1 MFIENIRYPNIP
13 LITINM
19 AKLAKPINI
28 PSVSHI
34 CYSISHMKF
43 LKQHPS
49 EPPATCCRLGVGC
62 AAMHSDG
69 GLLHQALHCWPQIPG
84 CRKWNKNWSRENMH
98 LSHKNCDWKHDN
110 DWSPENGDFSHGNM
124 HSSHKNNIY
133 IYRFKRSQNQNLTL
147 ETIDLNHENR
157 DLAHE
162 NWGFSMNLRISAMKI
177 VIQDMNRF
185 ISSKKLDL
193 RLRHVI

>member
-1 MFIENIRYPNIP
+1 MY
-13 LITINM
+13 
-19 AKLAKPINI
+19 
-28 PSVSHI
+28 
-34 CYSISHMKF
+34 
-43 LKQHPS
+43 
-49 EPPATCCRLGVGC
+49 
-62 AAMHSDG
+62 
-69 GLLHQALHCWPQIPG
+69 
-84 CRKWNKNWSRENMH
+84 
-98 LSHKNCDWKHDN
+98 
-110 DWSPENGDFSHGNM
+110 
-124 HSSHKNNIY
+124 IY